1 MKTKSRLLIFSVAY
15 FPFVGGAEVAIKQ
28 ITDRISDD
36 WEFDLVTVNLD
47 GQQPKKEKIG
57 NVTVYRIGSGPW
69 GKYLFPFLGAWKGG
83 QLHQRE
89 PYQAIWSM
97 MANYA
102 GFAALFFKKSHPQ
115 VPYLLT
121 LQEGDP
127 IDYIKRRVRYV
138 YFWFKQIFTKAD
150 FVQVISNYLGNF
162 ARSMG
167 YQGDIAVIPN
177 GVDLKLF
184 GASVNRQEVEKL
196 KQQLGWQEKNIYLVT
211 TSRLVIKNGIAD
223 VIQSLSLLP
232 NNTHFLIVGS
242 GPEEANLKM
251 LTEELKLMDRVHF
264 LGQQPYGKLPLYLSL
279 AKIFI
284 RPSLSEGMGNS
295 FVEAMAAG
303 LPVIAT
309 PVGGI
314 VDFLHDQETGWPCG
328 VQDPESIAKQVEN
341 ILDPNNQTKVAEIIK
356 QARDLAF
363 QNYSW
368 DKVAG
373 EMKEVFNQL
382 IR

>member
-28 ITDRISDD
+28 IADRISD

-47 GQQPKKEKIG
+47 GKQPKVEKIG
-57 NVTVYRIGSGPW
+57 NVTVYRIGSGTW

-83 QLHQRE
+83 QLHRAR

-102 GFAALFFKKSHPQ
+102 GFAALFFKRTHPQ

-138 YFWFKQIFTKAD
+138 YFWFKQIFAKAD
-150 FVQVISNYLGNF
+150 YVQAISYYLGDF
-162 ARSMG
+162 AKSMG
-167 YQGDIAVIPN
+167 YEGKISVIPN

-184 GASVNRQEVEKL
+184 GAPIDEAEGQKL
-196 KQQLGWQEKNIYLVT
+196 KQQLDWRENNVYLIT

-223 VIQSLSLLP
+223 VIEALPLLP
-232 NNTHFLIVGS
+232 EKTHFLIIGS
-242 GPEEANLKM
+242 GPEEMNLRM
-251 LTEELKLMDRVHF
+251 LTEELKVAERVHF
-264 LGQQPYGKLPLYLSL
+264 LGQQTYESLPNYLHL
-279 AKIFI
+279 AQIFI

-295 FVEAMAAG
+295 FIEAMAAG

-314 VDFLHDQETGWPCG
+314 VDFLHDQETGWVCG
-328 VQDPESIAKQVEN
+328 VQDPESLARQIN
-341 ILDPNNQTKVAEIIK
+341 HILDPNKQIEVAQIVDR
-356 QARDLAF
+356 ARNLAF
-363 QNYSW
+363 KNYSW

>member
-1 MKTKSRLLIFSVAY
+1 MKTKPRVLIFSVAY

-28 ITDRISDD
+28 ITDRIFD

-47 GQQPKKEKIG
+47 GKQPEVEKIG
-57 NVTVYRIGSGPW
+57 KVTVHRVGRGIW
-69 GKYLFPFLGAWKGG
+69 GKYLFPFLGAWKGK
-83 QLHQRE
+83 QLHRAN

-102 GFAALFFKKSHPQ
+102 GFAALFFKRSHLQ

-138 YFWFKQIFTKAD
+138 YFWFKQIFAKAD
-150 FVQVISNYLGNF
+150 FVQVISHYLGNF

-167 YQGDIAVIPN
+167 YKGQIAVIPN

-184 GASVNRQEVEKL
+184 GAPVNESEVKKL
-196 KQQLGWQEKNIYLVT
+196 KQQLSWQGNNIYLVT
-211 TSRLVIKNGIAD
+211 TSRLVIKNGLAD
-223 VIQSLSLLP
+223 VISALPLLS
-232 NNTHFLIVGS
+232 NEIHFLIIGS
-242 GPEEANLKM
+242 GPEEMNLKI
-251 LTEELKLMDRVHF
+251 LTEELKVAERVHF
-264 LGQQPYGKLPLYLSL
+264 LGQQAYESLPNYLHL
-279 AKIFI
+279 AQIFI

-295 FVEAMAAG
+295 FIEAMAAG

-314 VDFLHDQETGWPCG
+314 VDFLRDGETGWLCR
-328 VQDPESIAKQVEN
+328 VQDQKSLAEQVRVILNPEKREGVARIV
-341 ILDPNNQTKVAEIIK
+341 NN
-356 QARDLAF
+356 ARNLAF
-363 QNYSW
+363 RDYSW